1 MIYLTVTGALVV
13 LLAQLQGISAGRT
26 VLSLESPGF
35 NNKSPGF
42 NNSSVETSV
51 TNSYDDSSMASS
63 ISFVNKTEQNTV
75 SPPPIDGISNSSIW
89 DSGKFVLMRREV
101 VVPSG
106 QAQGYWYCAGW
117 QDVLYSRLMVFAPN
131 VTFDEIA
138 IESSTWQ
145 DPPNDWNS
153 TINAEAIQRVNLV
166 TGSMFGGS
174 MCSCIWFQLNF
185 GEWLQSNSE
194 VGSTTATDMY
204 HQPNQR
210 PVSNW
215 YFPPK
220 YLPSDYDFR
229 GRIEEVYTGAP
240 LATVSSGWHDP
251 KMLEG
256 TSPIT
261 TTNKYLRLENTGGP
275 VSLRAMSNSPRAY
288 GIVIYLIKEDPDP
301 SDQQDNGPINPMELY
316 TTETSDIT
324 KATHMTF
331 ASVPKGYY
339 YSVFIRNSF
348 EETTAFTST
357 PPYECTM
364 GPYGLETQYDVTY
377 SLQSCEEAAC
387 NADTIVVVDDPGLPS
402 SARTIFDGMN
412 MVYSLFSFAMVSLM
426 VGYAP

>member
-1 MIYLTVTGALVV
+1 MISLTTGVLVI
-13 LLAQLQGISAGRT
+13 LLAQIQGSAGKRNLRAAQLQGST
-26 VLSLESPGF
+26 ELSLESPGF
-35 NNKSPGF
+35 S
-42 NNSSVETSV
+42 NSAETSV
-51 TNSYDDSSMASS
+51 TNSSDDSSMASS
-63 ISFVNKTEQNTV
+63 NAAVAYALD
-75 SPPPIDGISNSSIW
+75 PIDGNNSSIIW
-89 DSGKFVLMRREV
+89 DSGKFVLIRREV

-106 QAQGYWYCAGW
+106 QAQVYWYCNGGR
-117 QDVLYSRLMVFAPN
+117 DVLYNRLMVFAPN

-138 IESSTWQ
+138 IETSTWQ
-145 DPPNDWNS
+145 DPQNDWNS
-153 TINAEAIQRVNLV
+153 TINAEAIERVDLPS
-166 TGSMFGGS
+166 GSMHGGS
-174 MCSCIWFQLNF
+174 TCGCVWFQLNF
-185 GEWLQSNSE
+185 GEWLRSNSKE
-194 VGSTTATDMY
+194 GSSIATDFY
-204 HQPNQR
+204 QQPNLP

-215 YFPPK
+215 YFPPEN
-220 YLPSDYDFR
+220 LPTDYDFW

-275 VSLRAMSNSPRAY
+275 VTLRAMSNSPRAY
-288 GIVIYLIKEDPDP
+288 GIVVYLIKEDPDP
-301 SDQQDNGPINPMELY
+301 SDQQDNGPINPMNLY

-324 KATHMTF
+324 EATYMTF

-339 YSVFIRNSF
+339 YSLFIRNSF
-348 EETTAFTST
+348 EETLSSTST

-402 SARTIFDGMN
+402 SSARTIFRGMN

-426 VGYAP
+426 VGYAS